1 MKRFI
6 IILYLLLLNVTIYS
20 KSLIVSPGFGSG
32 MVLQREAMVDLWG
45 WGPKNNTVTIQVSW
59 SKGMYIAKTGEN
71 GRWRVGL
78 RTPEATFAPQKI
90 SIKSGMERVT
100 IDDILIGDVW
110 IVGGQSNMQMDF
122 NGNPDQPVKNAQK
135 LLLNCNRK
143 GLRLFRVKNGYALTY
158 ADTMKIDGKWT
169 HATPGNVRP
178 FSVIGYIFGKDLY
191 DLLNIPIGLV
201 EIAHGGSTAEAW
213 IDENA
218 LRNFGE
224 FDLDLSSHKID
235 PIWYCTLPEVLFNK
249 MLAPLLPYK
258 VKGVVF
264 YQGEA
269 NVERPEQYERLF
281 PLLIKS
287 WRSYFNDVNLPFFY
301 TQIAP
306 YNYEKGNAARL
317 REAQLK
323 ILNEV
328 PGCGMAV
335 TMDVGEK
342 SVIHPKEKEIVGD
355 RLAFWALNKVY
366 SMKAFRCRGP
376 EYKSMEIREGHA
388 YLKFNY
394 APNGLSFYGNEPSG
408 FEIAGEDHVFYP
420 AKARIAPAF
429 WGNEGLEVWSE
440 QVRHPVAVRYCYAN
454 WAQGNLYNTDGLPA
468 SSFRTDN
475 W

>member
-6 IILYLLLLNVTIYS
+6 IILYLLLLSVTIYS

-59 SKGMYIAKTGEN
+59 SKDMYIAKTGEN

-264 YQGEA
+264 
-269 NVERPEQYERLF
+269 
-281 PLLIKS
+281 IK
-287 WRSYFNDVNLPFFY
+287 
-301 TQIAP
+301 
-306 YNYEKGNAARL
+306 
-317 REAQLK
+317 
-323 ILNEV
+323 
-328 PGCGMAV
+328 
-335 TMDVGEK
+335 
-342 SVIHPKEKEIVGD
+342 
-355 RLAFWALNKVY
+355 
-366 SMKAFRCRGP
+366 
-376 EYKSMEIREGHA
+376 
-388 YLKFNY
+388 
-394 APNGLSFYGNEPSG
+394 
-408 FEIAGEDHVFYP
+408 
-420 AKARIAPAF
+420 
-429 WGNEGLEVWSE
+429 
-440 QVRHPVAVRYCYAN
+440 VR
-454 WAQGNLYNTDGLPA
+454 QM
-468 SSFRTDN
+468 
-475 W
+475 